1 MFLSPATVVVFKRLK
16 SGTILPDIAILCKE
30 TEMAELLIENGG
42 LTFRQIKEIAAT
54 RIQTHYRSYKIRTSF
69 EEHKD
74 LLLK

>member
-1 MFLSPATVVVFKRLK
+1 
-16 SGTILPDIAILCKE
+16 
-30 TEMAELLIENGG
+30 MAELLIENGG